1 MIRKSSND
9 PGDFSKRR
17 AGHSRP
23 ALQALVYSSLHHHH
37 SQLLLVMWIRTEAF
51 ELVQPVWVAHR
62 MSFADFRA
70 PPRNTIAANNAKGQP
85 LRGKVIFWVR
95 DQTMQLLYERKV
107 TPRCEKL
114 SCVNID
120 EELHSLI
127 RNSLGRVNKKKEK
140 NGFIPRKTG
149 IEKISVLPKNTVESS
164 EELKLRWTT
173 TMNTILLICCKL
185 VSPQHH
191 CQLERSG
198 ETGAGTPF
206 LHTVRP

>member
-95 DQTMQLLYERKV
+95 DQTMQLLYKRKV

-127 RNSLGRVNKKKEK
+127 RNSLGRVNKKKREK
-140 NGFIPRKTG
+140 WFYSTENRNRENQRASKEHCGKFRG
-149 IEKISVLPKNTVESS
+149 IEASMDDNDEYDTLNMLQTYLTSTPLSAGKKRRDWSRNPF
-164 EELKLRWTT
+164 
-173 TMNTILLICCKL
+173 
-185 VSPQHH
+185 SPH
-191 CQLERSG
+191 R
-198 ETGAGTPF
+198 
-206 LHTVRP
+206 